1 MRRFTLKRNVDV
13 NIFVFILIFVYKKI
27 LVLKEKLIIINW
39 NNNEREIN
47 FLLR

>member
-27 LVLKEKLIIINW
+27 LVLKEKLIIIN
-39 NNNEREIN
+39 
-47 FLLR
+47 